1 MEGKRNEAVSGVSGE
16 EEQCSSETH
25 AAPTLCCRTRSSPDE
40 GIITC
45 MNRIRPT
52 MDVTSSLLLPLVFI
66 LLSSLPSSSSS
77 SSSSMLCPKRCTCQN
92 LLPSYTVLCAKTG
105 LLFVPPNIDRQTAEL
120 RLMDNFITTLRHRDF
135 ANMTS
140 LIHLTL
146 SRNTISQIKPYTFA
160 DLQDLHALHLDANR
174 LTTLD
179 DSHFQGLVNLRHLI
193 LANNQL
199 HSISE
204 GAFQDFLE
212 TLEDLDLSYNNLVD
226 MPWETIAMLVSVNTL
241 SLDHNLI
248 ESVPEGIFSNLHK
261 LARLDMTSNKL
272 KKIPPDPL
280 FLRIPVYAKMK
291 GSPLTALVLSFG
303 GNPLHCNCELV
314 WLRRLTREDDL
325 ETCASPKD
333 LAGKYFWTIREE
345 EFVCE
350 PPMITRHTS
359 KMFVMEGQEVSL
371 RCKSIGDPEPS
382 THWVS
387 PDGKLIGNTSRT
399 ICYENGSLDILK
411 ASVKDSGKFTCIA
424 SNAAGEATAP
434 VELVVNPSPH
444 FDPKLDPDP
453 GPSDIPT
460 SIKSNI
466 SGGQARY
473 DQQRV
478 SVSDLTSSSATIR
491 WPPQNHIPGVRMYQI
506 QYNSSTDDI
515 LIYRMIPSNHKYF
528 LLSDLA
534 SSRDYELCV
543 LAVYDD
549 GITAL
554 TGTKLVGCV
563 SFTTETEY
571 GRCHSIRDQFLGG
584 TMIIII
590 GGIIVASVLV
600 FIFILLMKYKLH
612 SNHYKQKAA
621 ARHANVCSQTNGG
634 GGGGGGGGANILALP
649 PSSSSVGQGVGAIK
663 NSQPSSSTDGM
674 GGASLRGTTVVDL
687 NPTRD
692 DDAISQ

>member
-1 MEGKRNEAVSGVSGE
+1 
-16 EEQCSSETH
+16 
-25 AAPTLCCRTRSSPDE
+25 
-40 GIITC
+40 
-45 MNRIRPT
+45 
-52 MDVTSSLLLPLVFI
+52 MDSSLLCPLLLLLLLL
-66 LLSSLPSSSSS
+66 LLSSCSS

-135 ANMTS
+135 ANMSS

-146 SRNTISQIKPYTFA
+146 SRNTISQILPYAFA

-226 MPWETIAMLVSVNTL
+226 IPWETIALLVSVNTL

-325 ETCASPKD
+325 ETCASPRD

-399 ICYENGSLDILK
+399 VCYENGSLDILK

-444 FDPKLDPDP
+444 YDPKLDPDP

-460 SIKSNI
+460 SIKSNV

-515 LIYRMIPSNHKYF
+515 LIYRMIPANHKYF

-563 SFTTETEY
+563 SFSTETEY

-634 GGGGGGGGANILALP
+634 GGGGGGGGASVLALP
-649 PSSSSVGQGVGAIK
+649 PSSSSSAGHGGGASK
-663 NSQPSSSTDGM
+663 SCQASSSAEAM
-674 GGASLRGTTVVDL
+674 GAASLRGTTVVDL
-687 NPTRD
+687 NPARD

>member
-1 MEGKRNEAVSGVSGE
+1 MEQEEEMSRDRSVRWKPQSQRPFEGDEHQHSLPDGE
-16 EEQCSSETH
+16 EKESSKPQFNTAERPQQGKVGGQLVSRVT
-25 AAPTLCCRTRSSPDE
+25 AADKEDGGDLANIGHTDRHTVQTKQTPALGEKKEPTEYRDTCAANIPVAPPCCAEYRMYCRSVESFMFPQLQTLTKRTA
-40 GIITC
+40 
-45 MNRIRPT
+45 
-52 MDVTSSLLLPLVFI
+52 MDVVSSLVCPLLLFFV
-66 LLSSLPSSSSS
+66 LLSSLPSC
-77 SSSSMLCPKRCTCQN
+77 SSSMLCPKRCTCQN

-135 ANMTS
+135 ANMSS

-146 SRNTISQIKPYTFA
+146 SRNTISQIRPYAFA

-174 LTTLD
+174 LTVLD

-226 MPWETIAMLVSVNTL
+226 IPWETIALLISVNTL

-371 RCKSIGDPEPS
+371 RCKSVGDPEPS

-466 SGGQARY
+466 SGGQARS

-515 LIYRMIPSNHKYF
+515 LIYR
-528 LLSDLA
+528 
-534 SSRDYELCV
+534 
-543 LAVYDD
+543 
-549 GITAL
+549 
-554 TGTKLVGCV
+554 
-563 SFTTETEY
+563 
-571 GRCHSIRDQFLGG
+571 
-584 TMIIII
+584 II
-590 GGIIVASVLV
+590 SVR
-600 FIFILLMKYKLH
+600 LMKL
-612 SNHYKQKAA
+612 S
-621 ARHANVCSQTNGG
+621 
-634 GGGGGGGGANILALP
+634 
-649 PSSSSVGQGVGAIK
+649 
-663 NSQPSSSTDGM
+663 
-674 GGASLRGTTVVDL
+674 
-687 NPTRD
+687 
-692 DDAISQ
+692 

>member
-1 MEGKRNEAVSGVSGE
+1 MRAQAAGLWTMPSGGFPSTSIRSLAME
-16 EEQCSSETH
+16 
-25 AAPTLCCRTRSSPDE
+25 
-40 GIITC
+40 
-45 MNRIRPT
+45 
-52 MDVTSSLLLPLVFI
+52 SLLLCLA
-66 LLSSLPSSSSS
+66 LLATPITT
-77 SSSSMLCPKRCTCQN
+77 MLCPKRCTCQN
-92 LLPSYTVLCAKTG
+92 LMPSYTVLCAKTG

-135 ANMTS
+135 ANMSS

-146 SRNTISQIKPYTFA
+146 SRNTISQIKPYAFA

-174 LTTLD
+174 LTMLD
-179 DSHFQGLVNLRHLI
+179 DTHFQGLVNLRHMI

-212 TLEDLDLSYNNLVD
+212 TLEDLDLSYNNLVNI
-226 MPWETIAMLVSVNTL
+226 PWETIGLLASVNTL

-248 ESVPEGIFSNLHK
+248 EMVPEGIFSNLHK

-280 FLRIPVYAKMK
+280 FLRIPVYAKLK
-291 GSPLTALVLSFG
+291 GSPLTSLVLSFG

-325 ETCASPKD
+325 ETCASPRE

-371 RCKSIGDPEPS
+371 RCKSVGDPEPS

-387 PDGKLIGNTSRT
+387 PEGKLIGNTSRT
-399 ICYENGSLDILK
+399 ICYENGSLDILTTT
-411 ASVKDSGKFTCIA
+411 VKDSGKFTCIA

-444 FDPKLDPDP
+444 FDPKLEPEP

-460 SIKSNI
+460 SIKSNA
-466 SGGQARY
+466 SGGHART
-473 DQQRV
+473 DHQRV
-478 SVSDLTSSSATIR
+478 SVSELSSTSANIR
-491 WPPQNHIPGVRMYQI
+491 WPPQDHIPGVRMYQI
-506 QYNSSTDDI
+506 QYNSSSDDI
-515 LIYRMIPSNHKYF
+515 LIYRMIPASHKFF

-534 SSRDYELCV
+534 SQRDYDLCV

-549 GITAL
+549 GVTAL
-554 TGTKLVGCV
+554 TGTRLVGCV
-563 SFTTETEY
+563 AFTTEREY
-571 GRCHSIRDQFLGG
+571 RQCRSLHDQFLGG
-584 TMIIII
+584 TMIIVI

-621 ARHANVCSQTNGG
+621 HVSNVCSQTNGG
-634 GGGGGGGGANILALP
+634 QAAGGGVAPIP
-649 PSSSSVGQGVGAIK
+649 PSSSSSSGSANRPMPPGPVDRVGHEGSHQA
-663 NSQPSSSTDGM
+663 SE
-674 GGASLRGTTVVDL
+674 GGFGGPLKGTTIVDL
-687 NPTRD
+687 NPDYGKIIWCPRS
-692 DDAISQ
+692 AHHPCSSSEVEGGRMER

>member
-1 MEGKRNEAVSGVSGE
+1 
-16 EEQCSSETH
+16 
-25 AAPTLCCRTRSSPDE
+25 
-40 GIITC
+40 
-45 MNRIRPT
+45 
-52 MDVTSSLLLPLVFI
+52 MDVVSSLVFPLLLFI
-66 LLSSLPSSSSS
+66 LLSSLPSC
-77 SSSSMLCPKRCTCQN
+77 SSSMLCPKRCTCQN

-135 ANMTS
+135 ANMSS

-146 SRNTISQIKPYTFA
+146 SRNTISQILPYAFA

-226 MPWETIAMLVSVNTL
+226 IPWETIALLVSVNTL

-460 SIKSNI
+460 SIKSNV

-515 LIYRMIPSNHKYF
+515 LIYRMIPANHKYF

-563 SFTTETEY
+563 SFSTETEY

-634 GGGGGGGGANILALP
+634 GGGGGGATVLALP
-649 PSSSSVGQGVGAIK
+649 PSSSPAGQGGGASK
-663 NSQPSSSTDGM
+663 NSQPSSSAECL

-687 NPTRD
+687 NPTHD

>member
-1 MEGKRNEAVSGVSGE
+1 MGVP
-16 EEQCSSETH
+16 QW
-25 AAPTLCCRTRSSPDE
+25 A
-40 GIITC
+40 
-45 MNRIRPT
+45 
-52 MDVTSSLLLPLVFI
+52 SLLLAAAAACS
-66 LLSSLPSSSSS
+66 LLSATGSP
-77 SSSSMLCPKRCTCQN
+77 MLCPKRCTCQN

-120 RLMDNFITTLRHRDF
+120 RLMDNFITTLRQRDF
-135 ANMTS
+135 ANMSS

-146 SRNTISQIKPYTFA
+146 SRNTISQIRPLAFA

-199 HSISE
+199 HRISQ

-212 TLEDLDLSYNNLVD
+212 TLEDLDLSYNNLAEV
-226 MPWETIAMLVSVNTL
+226 PWETVSLLVSVNTL

-291 GSPLTALVLSFG
+291 GSPLSALVLSFG

-325 ETCASPKD
+325 ETCASPRD

-359 KMFVMEGQEVSL
+359 KMFVTEGQEVSL
-371 RCKSIGDPEPS
+371 RCKSVGDPEPS
-382 THWVS
+382 THWVG
-387 PDGKLIGNTSRT
+387 PDGKLMGNTSRT
-399 ICYENGSLDILK
+399 ACYENGSLDIRK

-424 SNAAGEATAP
+424 SNAAGEATAS
-434 VELVVNPSPH
+434 VELAVNPAPR
-444 FDPKLDPDP
+444 PEPGRERAEP
-453 GPSDIPT
+453 GPSDVPT
-460 SIKSNI
+460 SIQSNAG
-466 SGGQARY
+466 GGQR
-473 DQQRV
+473 RV
-478 SVSDLTSSSATIR
+478 SVSQLTASGALVT
-491 WPPQNHIPGVRMYQI
+491 WPAQNHVPGVRAYQI
-506 QYNSSTDDI
+506 QYNSSADDF
-515 LIYRMIPSNHKYF
+515 LIYRMIPAVRKYF
-528 LLSDLA
+528 LLGDLA
-534 SSRDYELCV
+534 SSRDYDLCV

-549 GITAL
+549 GLTAL
-554 TGTKLVGCV
+554 TGTKMLGCV
-563 SFTTETEY
+563 AFTTEPEY

-584 TMIIII
+584 TMILIL

-612 SNHYKQKAA
+612 SNQHGKDNQHHHHEDDAAAAAAA
-621 ARHANVCSQTNGG
+621 ARHAHVCSQTNGG
-634 GGGGGGGGANILALP
+634 GTNNP
-649 PSSSSVGQGVGAIK
+649 PPAGQGAGK
-663 NSQPSSSTDGM
+663 SRRTSSTAD
-674 GGASLRGTTVVDL
+674 GASAGARGTGVNLDGA
-687 NPTRD
+687 RHGQG
-692 DDAISQ
+692 AGSGSQ

>member
-1 MEGKRNEAVSGVSGE
+1 
-16 EEQCSSETH
+16 
-25 AAPTLCCRTRSSPDE
+25 
-40 GIITC
+40 
-45 MNRIRPT
+45 
-52 MDVTSSLLLPLVFI
+52 MDVVSSLLCPLLI
-66 LLSSLPSSSSS
+66 LLSCLPSCFSN
-77 SSSSMLCPKRCTCQN
+77 MLCPKRCTCQN

-135 ANMTS
+135 ANMSS

-146 SRNTISQIKPYTFA
+146 SRNTISQIRPFTFA

-174 LTTLD
+174 LTVLD

-226 MPWETIAMLVSVNTL
+226 IPWETIALLVSVNTL

-460 SIKSNI
+460 SIKSNV
-466 SGGQARY
+466 SGGQPRS

-515 LIYRMIPSNHKYF
+515 LIYRMIPANHKYF

-549 GITAL
+549 GITTL

-563 SFTTETEY
+563 SFSTDSEY

-612 SNHYKQKAA
+612 SNHYKQKDA
-621 ARHANVCSQTNGG
+621 ARHANVCLQTN
-634 GGGGGGGGANILALP
+634 GGGGGGGANILALP
-649 PSSSSVGQGVGAIK
+649 PSSSSAGQGVNK
-663 NSQPSSSTDGM
+663 NSPPSSSTEGM

-687 NPTRD
+687 NPTHD

>member
-1 MEGKRNEAVSGVSGE
+1 MEGPRWA
-16 EEQCSSETH
+16 T
-25 AAPTLCCRTRSSPDE
+25 
-40 GIITC
+40 
-45 MNRIRPT
+45 
-52 MDVTSSLLLPLVFI
+52 LPLV
-66 LLSSLPSSSSS
+66 LAAACWLLPSSAR
-77 SSSSMLCPKRCTCQN
+77 SMLCPKRCTCQN

-120 RLMDNFITTLRHRDF
+120 RLMDNFITTLRQRDF
-135 ANMTS
+135 ANMSS

-146 SRNTISQIKPYTFA
+146 SRNTISQIRPFAFA

-199 HSISE
+199 HRISQ

-212 TLEDLDLSYNNLVD
+212 TLEDLDLSYNNLAEV
-226 MPWETIAMLVSVNTL
+226 PWETVSLLVSVNTL

-291 GSPLTALVLSFG
+291 GSPLSALVLSFG

-325 ETCASPKD
+325 ETCASPRD

-371 RCKSIGDPEPS
+371 RCKSMGDPEPS
-382 THWVS
+382 THWVG
-387 PDGKLIGNTSRT
+387 PDGKLMGNTSRT

-434 VELVVNPSPH
+434 VELVVNPSPRS
-444 FDPKLDPDP
+444 DPGPPERADP
-453 GPSDIPT
+453 GPSDVPT
-460 SIKSNI
+460 SIQSNAG
-466 SGGQARY
+466 GGQARVG
-473 DQQRV
+473 QRQV
-478 SVSDLTSSSATIR
+478 SVSQLTASGALVT
-491 WPPQNHIPGVRMYQI
+491 WPAQNHVPGVRAYQI
-506 QYNSSTDDI
+506 QYNSSADDV
-515 LIYRMIPSNHKYF
+515 LIYRMIPAVRKYF
-528 LLSDLA
+528 QLGDLA
-534 SSRDYELCV
+534 SSRDYDLCV

-549 GITAL
+549 GLTAL
-554 TGTKLVGCV
+554 TGTKMVGCV
-563 SFTTETEY
+563 AFTTEPEY

-584 TMIIII
+584 TMILIL

-612 SNHYKQKAA
+612 NNQDHKHDA
-621 ARHANVCSQTNGG
+621 ARHAHVCSQTNGG
-634 GGGGGGGGANILALP
+634 GANNP
-649 PSSSSVGQGVGAIK
+649 PPLGQGTHKGRRL
-663 NSQPSSSTDGM
+663 SSSTADGPSP
-674 GGASLRGTTVVDL
+674 AATDVRGTPVDL
-687 NPTRD
+687 DGARYG
-692 DDAISQ
+692 DAATAASQ

>member
-1 MEGKRNEAVSGVSGE
+1 MDAVS
-16 EEQCSSETH
+16 
-25 AAPTLCCRTRSSPDE
+25 
-40 GIITC
+40 
-45 MNRIRPT
+45 
-52 MDVTSSLLLPLVFI
+52 SLVCPVLLPLLFV
-66 LLSSLPSSSSS
+66 LLSSLPTC
-77 SSSSMLCPKRCTCQN
+77 SSSMLCPKRCTCQN

-135 ANMTS
+135 ANMSS

-146 SRNTISQIKPYTFA
+146 SRNTISQIRPYTFA

-226 MPWETIAMLVSVNTL
+226 IPWETIALLVSVNTL

-371 RCKSIGDPEPS
+371 RCKSVGDPEPS

-434 VELVVNPSPH
+434 VELVVNASPH

-466 SGGQARY
+466 SGGQARS

-515 LIYRMIPSNHKYF
+515 LIYRMIPANHKYF

-563 SFTTETEY
+563 SFSTETEY

-621 ARHANVCSQTNGG
+621 ARQANVCSQTNGG
-634 GGGGGGGGANILALP
+634 GGGGANVLALPPASSSAGQGGGAN
-649 PSSSSVGQGVGAIK
+649 K
-663 NSQPSSSTDGM
+663 NSQPSSSTEGM

-687 NPTRD
+687 NHTHD

>member
-1 MEGKRNEAVSGVSGE
+1 M
-16 EEQCSSETH
+16 
-25 AAPTLCCRTRSSPDE
+25 D
-40 GIITC
+40 II
-45 MNRIRPT
+45 
-52 MDVTSSLLLPLVFI
+52 SSLVCPLLFI
-66 LLSSLPSSSSS
+66 LLSSLPSC
-77 SSSSMLCPKRCTCQN
+77 SSSMLCPKRCTCQN

-146 SRNTISQIKPYTFA
+146 SRNTISQIRP
-160 DLQDLHALHLDANR
+160 
-174 LTTLD
+174 
-179 DSHFQGLVNLRHLI
+179 I
-193 LANNQL
+193 LPL
-199 HSISE
+199 SPS
-204 GAFQDFLE
+204 QDFLE
-212 TLEDLDLSYNNLVD
+212 TLEDLDLSYNNLVEI
-226 MPWETIAMLVSVNTL
+226 PWDTIALLVSVNTL

-411 ASVKDSGKFTCIA
+411 ASDSGKFTCIA

-466 SGGQARY
+466 SGGQARS
-473 DQQRV
+473 DQHRV

-515 LIYRMIPSNHKYF
+515 LIYRMIPANHKYF
-528 LLSDLA
+528 QLSDLA

-563 SFTTETEY
+563 SFTTESEY
-571 GRCHSIRDQFLGG
+571 GQIQHAPLKNFLGG

-634 GGGGGGGGANILALP
+634 GGGANILALP
-649 PSSSSVGQGVGAIK
+649 PSSSSAGQGK
-663 NSQPSSSTDGM
+663 T
-674 GGASLRGTTVVDL
+674 LRKA
-687 NPTRD
+687 RRRR
-692 DDAISQ
+692 I

>member
-1 MEGKRNEAVSGVSGE
+1 
-16 EEQCSSETH
+16 
-25 AAPTLCCRTRSSPDE
+25 
-40 GIITC
+40 
-45 MNRIRPT
+45 
-52 MDVTSSLLLPLVFI
+52 MDVVCPLLLFFLLFI
-66 LLSSLPSSSSS
+66 LPSGT
-77 SSSSMLCPKRCTCQN
+77 SSMLCPKRCTCQN

-135 ANMTS
+135 ANMSS

-146 SRNTISQIKPYTFA
+146 SRNTISQIRPYAFA

-174 LTTLD
+174 LTVLD

-226 MPWETIAMLVSVNTL
+226 IPWDTIALLVSVNTL

-387 PDGKLIGNTSRT
+387 PDGKLIGNTTRT
-399 ICYENGSLDILK
+399 VCYENGSLDILK

-460 SIKSNI
+460 SIKSNV
-466 SGGQARY
+466 SGGQARS

-478 SVSDLTSSSATIR
+478 SVSHLTSSSATIR

-515 LIYRMIPSNHKYF
+515 LIYRMIPANHKNF

-563 SFTTETEY
+563 SFSTEREY
-571 GRCHSIRDQFLGG
+571 GDCHSIRDQFLGG

-634 GGGGGGGGANILALP
+634 GGGGANVLALP
-649 PSSSSVGQGVGAIK
+649 PSSSSAGQGGANK
-663 NSQPSSSTDGM
+663 NSQPSSSSEGM

-687 NPTRD
+687 NPTHD

>member
-1 MEGKRNEAVSGVSGE
+1 
-16 EEQCSSETH
+16 
-25 AAPTLCCRTRSSPDE
+25 
-40 GIITC
+40 
-45 MNRIRPT
+45 
-52 MDVTSSLLLPLVFI
+52 MDVLWLV
-66 LLSSLPSSSSS
+66 LLSCLPSCLCD
-77 SSSSMLCPKRCTCQN
+77 MLCPKRCTCQN

-146 SRNTISQIKPYTFA
+146 SRNTISQIRPYTFA

-174 LTTLD
+174 LTVLD

-226 MPWETIAMLVSVNTL
+226 IPWDTVSLLVSVNTL

-261 LARLDMTSNKL
+261 LARLDMSVSLCPPGWTCLSLWPPGWTCLSLCPPGWTSL
-272 KKIPPDPL
+272 CPCVHQAGHVCVPVSTPL
-280 FLRIPVYAKMK
+280 LGSTVRTGSTPVRC
-291 GSPLTALVLSFG
+291 GGHVVSLSLSVLQ
-303 GNPLHCNCELV
+303 
-314 WLRRLTREDDL
+314 
-325 ETCASPKD
+325 
-333 LAGKYFWTIREE
+333 E

-399 ICYENGSLDILK
+399 VCYENGSLDILK

-434 VELVVNPSPH
+434 VELVVNASPH
-444 FDPKLDPDP
+444 FGPKLEPDP

-460 SIKSNI
+460 SIKSNV
-466 SGGQARY
+466 SGGQPRA
-473 DQQRV
+473 DPQRV
-478 SVSDLTSSSATIR
+478 SVSDLTSSSALIR

-515 LIYRMIPSNHKYF
+515 LIYRMIPANHKYF

-534 SSRDYELCV
+534 AARDYELCV

-549 GITAL
+549 GVTTL
-554 TGTKLVGCV
+554 TGTKMVGCV
-563 SFTTETEY
+563 SFTTDSEY

-634 GGGGGGGGANILALP
+634 GGGGASGVLAPPSAAGGA
-649 PSSSSVGQGVGAIK
+649 GANK
-663 NSQPSSSTDGM
+663 SCAPAAEA
-674 GGASLRGTTVVDL
+674 GASLRGTTVVDL
-687 NPTRD
+687 NPSPD
-692 DDAISQ
+692 EDAASQ

>member
-1 MEGKRNEAVSGVSGE
+1 MGGMCWKPQLWGKS
-16 EEQCSSETH
+16 CSSVC
-25 AAPTLCCRTRSSPDE
+25 LFWFLNRLSDSSRS
-40 GIITC
+40 
-45 MNRIRPT
+45 NREWPGRRVT
-52 MDVTSSLLLPLVFI
+52 MDVVSSLVRPLLLLLVFV
-66 LLSSLPSSSSS
+66 LLSSLPSCSP
-77 SSSSMLCPKRCTCQN
+77 SMLCPKRCTCQN

-135 ANMTS
+135 ANMSS

-146 SRNTISQIKPYTFA
+146 SRNTISQIRPYAFA

-226 MPWETIAMLVSVNTL
+226 IPWETIALLVSVNTL

-325 ETCASPKD
+325 ETCASPRD

-387 PDGKLIGNTSRT
+387 PDGKLIGNTTRT

-466 SGGQARY
+466 SGGQARS

-515 LIYRMIPSNHKYF
+515 LIYRMIPANHKYF

-571 GRCHSIRDQFLGG
+571 GRCHSLRDQFLGG

-634 GGGGGGGGANILALP
+634 GGGGGGGGGTNILALP
-649 PSSSSVGQGVGAIK
+649 PSSSSAGQGGGANK
-663 NSQPSSSTDGM
+663 NSQPSSSMEGM

-687 NPTRD
+687 NPAHD
-692 DDAISQ
+692 DDTISQ

>member
-1 MEGKRNEAVSGVSGE
+1 
-16 EEQCSSETH
+16 
-25 AAPTLCCRTRSSPDE
+25 
-40 GIITC
+40 
-45 MNRIRPT
+45 
-52 MDVTSSLLLPLVFI
+52 MDVVSTLVCPLLLFFVV
-66 LLSSLPSSSSS
+66 LSSLPSC
-77 SSSSMLCPKRCTCQN
+77 SSSMLCPKRCTCQN

-135 ANMTS
+135 ANMSS

-146 SRNTISQIKPYTFA
+146 SRNTISQIRPYAFA

-174 LTTLD
+174 LTILD

-226 MPWETIAMLVSVNTL
+226 IPWETIALLISVNTL

-280 FLRIPVYAKMK
+280 FLRIPVYAKSK

-371 RCKSIGDPEPS
+371 RCKSVGDPEPS

-460 SIKSNI
+460 SIKSNV
-466 SGGQARY
+466 SGGQARS

-515 LIYRMIPSNHKYF
+515 LIYRMIPANHKYF

-621 ARHANVCSQTNGG
+621 ARQANVCSQTNGG
-634 GGGGGGGGANILALP
+634 GGGGANVLALP
-649 PSSSSVGQGVGAIK
+649 PSSSSAGQGGGANK
-663 NSQPSSSTDGM
+663 SSQPSSSSEGM

-687 NPTRD
+687 NPTQE

>member
-1 MEGKRNEAVSGVSGE
+1 MNSSLSGRHST
-16 EEQCSSETH
+16 SLLTPPSETRLHQRH
-25 AAPTLCCRTRSSPDE
+25 ASISRRGA
-40 GIITC
+40 
-45 MNRIRPT
+45 
-52 MDVTSSLLLPLVFI
+52 MDVCFPLLLLLLFMV
-66 LLSSLPSSSSS
+66 LLSSLPTRISG
-77 SSSSMLCPKRCTCQN
+77 MLCPKRCTCQN

-120 RLMDNFITTLRHRDF
+120 RLMDNFITSLRHRDF

-146 SRNTISQIKPYTFA
+146 SRNTISQILPYAFA

-226 MPWETIAMLVSVNTL
+226 VPWETMAMLVSVNTL

-371 RCKSIGDPEPS
+371 RCKSVGDPEPS

-399 ICYENGSLDILK
+399 VCYENGSLDILK

-444 FDPKLDPDP
+444 YDPKLDLDP

-460 SIKSNI
+460 SIKSNV
-466 SGGQARY
+466 SGGQVRAE
-473 DQQRV
+473 QQRV

-515 LIYRMIPSNHKYF
+515 LIYRMIPANHKYF

-549 GITAL
+549 GITTL

-563 SFTTETEY
+563 SFSTESEY

-634 GGGGGGGGANILALP
+634 GGGGANVLSLP
-649 PSSSSVGQGVGAIK
+649 PSSSSALSGGVNK
-663 NSQPSSSTDGM
+663 NSQPSSSTDGL
-674 GGASLRGTTVVDL
+674 GGASLRGTTIVDL
-687 NPTRD
+687 NPSLE
-692 DDAISQ
+692 DDAISK

>member
-1 MEGKRNEAVSGVSGE
+1 
-16 EEQCSSETH
+16 
-25 AAPTLCCRTRSSPDE
+25 
-40 GIITC
+40 
-45 MNRIRPT
+45 
-52 MDVTSSLLLPLVFI
+52 MDLLSLLLSPVLLLL
-66 LLSSLPSSSSS
+66 LLSSLPSC
-77 SSSSMLCPKRCTCQN
+77 SSSMLCPKRCTCQN

-135 ANMTS
+135 ANMSS

-146 SRNTISQIKPYTFA
+146 SRNTISQIRPYAFA

-174 LTTLD
+174 LTVLD
-179 DSHFQGLVNLRHLI
+179 DAHFQGLVNLRHLI

-199 HSISE
+199 HSISD

-212 TLEDLDLSYNNLVD
+212 TLEDLDLSYNNLID
-226 MPWETIAMLVSVNTL
+226 IPWETIALLVSVNTL

-460 SIKSNI
+460 SIKSNV
-466 SGGQARY
+466 SGGQARS

-515 LIYRMIPSNHKYF
+515 LIYRMIPANHKYF

-549 GITAL
+549 GVTTL

-612 SNHYKQKAA
+612 SNHYKQKAV

-634 GGGGGGGGANILALP
+634 GGAGGGAGGAAVLALP
-649 PSSSSVGQGVGAIK
+649 PSSSGGQGGGSNK
-663 NSQPSSSTDGM
+663 NSQPSSSLATEGM

-687 NPTRD
+687 NPAHD

>member
-1 MEGKRNEAVSGVSGE
+1 
-16 EEQCSSETH
+16 
-25 AAPTLCCRTRSSPDE
+25 
-40 GIITC
+40 
-45 MNRIRPT
+45 
-52 MDVTSSLLLPLVFI
+52 MDVLSAPLGPLLV
-66 LLSSLPSSSSS
+66 LLSCLPSCVSD
-77 SSSSMLCPKRCTCQN
+77 MLCPKRCTCQN

-146 SRNTISQIKPYTFA
+146 SRNTISQIRPYTFA

-174 LTTLD
+174 LTVLD

-226 MPWETIAMLVSVNTL
+226 IPWETISLLVSVNTL

-325 ETCASPKD
+325 ETCASPRD

-359 KMFVMEGQEVSL
+359 KMFVMAGQEVSL

-434 VELVVNPSPH
+434 VELVVNDSPH
-444 FDPKLDPDP
+444 FDLKLDPDP

-460 SIKSNI
+460 SIKSNV
-466 SGGQARY
+466 SGGQPRS

-478 SVSDLTSSSATIR
+478 SVSDLTSSSAVIR

-515 LIYRMIPSNHKYF
+515 LIYRFH
-528 LLSDLA
+528 LL
-534 SSRDYELCV
+534 R
-543 LAVYDD
+543 
-549 GITAL
+549 
-554 TGTKLVGCV
+554 
-563 SFTTETEY
+563 
-571 GRCHSIRDQFLGG
+571 
-584 TMIIII
+584 
-590 GGIIVASVLV
+590 
-600 FIFILLMKYKLH
+600 
-612 SNHYKQKAA
+612 
-621 ARHANVCSQTNGG
+621 
-634 GGGGGGGGANILALP
+634 
-649 PSSSSVGQGVGAIK
+649 PSSSSLSRSAALSLWSEDVRDRSFQART
-663 NSQPSSSTDGM
+663 SPTRWSSSLRSRAVCLQALRDSDHLEDRQSWSDGPKPNL
-674 GGASLRGTTVVDL
+674 ASLFEVFVSKKQRMKTSPHIL
-687 NPTRD
+687 LCC
-692 DDAISQ
+692 S

>member
-1 MEGKRNEAVSGVSGE
+1 MDVV
-16 EEQCSSETH
+16 
-25 AAPTLCCRTRSSPDE
+25 SSPL
-40 GIITC
+40 
-45 MNRIRPT
+45 RPLL
-52 MDVTSSLLLPLVFI
+52 LLLPLLFV
-66 LLSSLPSSSSS
+66 LLSSLPSGG
-77 SSSSMLCPKRCTCQN
+77 SSMLCPKRCTCQN

-135 ANMTS
+135 ANMSS

-146 SRNTISQIKPYTFA
+146 SRNTISQIKPYAFA

-174 LTTLD
+174 LTSLD

-226 MPWETIAMLVSVNTL
+226 IPWDTISLLASVNTL

-248 ESVPEGIFSNLHK
+248 ENVPEGIFSNLHK

-387 PDGKLIGNTSRT
+387 PDGKLIGNTTRT
-399 ICYENGSLDILK
+399 VCYENGSLDILK

-460 SIKSNI
+460 SIKSNA
-466 SGGQARY
+466 SGGQARS

-478 SVSDLTSSSATIR
+478 SVSDLTSGSATIR

-506 QYNSSTDDI
+506 QYNSSSDDI
-515 LIYRMIPSNHKYF
+515 LIYRMIPANHKYF

-563 SFTTETEY
+563 SFSTETEY

-612 SNHYKQKAA
+612 SNHYKQKAV

-634 GGGGGGGGANILALP
+634 GGGGANVLPP
-649 PSSSSVGQGVGAIK
+649 PSSSAGQGGAANK
-663 NSQPSSSTDGM
+663 NSQPSSSTEGM

-687 NPTRD
+687 NPTHD

>member
-1 MEGKRNEAVSGVSGE
+1 
-16 EEQCSSETH
+16 
-25 AAPTLCCRTRSSPDE
+25 
-40 GIITC
+40 
-45 MNRIRPT
+45 
-52 MDVTSSLLLPLVFI
+52 MDVVCPLLLFFLLFI
-66 LLSSLPSSSSS
+66 LPSGT
-77 SSSSMLCPKRCTCQN
+77 SSMLCPKRCTCQN

-135 ANMTS
+135 ANMSS

-146 SRNTISQIKPYTFA
+146 SRNTISQIRPYAFA

-174 LTTLD
+174 LTVLD

-226 MPWETIAMLVSVNTL
+226 IPWDTIALLVSVNTL

-387 PDGKLIGNTSRT
+387 PDGKLIGNTTRT
-399 ICYENGSLDILK
+399 VCYENGSLDILK

-460 SIKSNI
+460 SIKSNV
-466 SGGQARY
+466 SGGQARS

-478 SVSDLTSSSATIR
+478 SVSHLTSSSATIR

-515 LIYRMIPSNHKYF
+515 LIYRMIPANHKNF

-563 SFTTETEY
+563 SFSTEREY
-571 GRCHSIRDQFLGG
+571 GDCHSIRDQFLGG

-634 GGGGGGGGANILALP
+634 GGGGANVLALP
-649 PSSSSVGQGVGAIK
+649 PSSSSAGQGGANK
-663 NSQPSSSTDGM
+663 NSQPSSSTEGM

-687 NPTRD
+687 NPTHD

>member
-1 MEGKRNEAVSGVSGE
+1 MDGNGRTSSTNGAFMYRRGKKNTVL
-16 EEQCSSETH
+16 
-25 AAPTLCCRTRSSPDE
+25 AAHTFTEIIPGPTAAMDAASSPL
-40 GIITC
+40 G
-45 MNRIRPT
+45 P
-52 MDVTSSLLLPLVFI
+52 LLLPLLLLAV
-66 LLSSLPSSSSS
+66 LLSSLPSGA
-77 SSSSMLCPKRCTCQN
+77 SSMLCPKRCTCQN

-146 SRNTISQIKPYTFA
+146 SRNTISQIRPYAFA

-199 HSISE
+199 HGISE

-226 MPWETIAMLVSVNTL
+226 IPWETISLLVSVNTL

-399 ICYENGSLDILK
+399 VCYENGSLDILK

-460 SIKSNI
+460 SIKSNV
-466 SGGQARY
+466 SGGQARS

-478 SVSDLTSSSATIR
+478 SVSDVTSSSATIR

-515 LIYRMIPSNHKYF
+515 LIYRMIPANHKYF

-563 SFTTETEY
+563 SFSTETEY

-634 GGGGGGGGANILALP
+634 GGGGGGGGGATVLALP
-649 PSSSSVGQGVGAIK
+649 PSSSSSAGQGGGAIK
-663 NSQPSSSTDGM
+663 NCQPSSSSTDGM

-687 NPTRD
+687 NPTHE

>member
-1 MEGKRNEAVSGVSGE
+1 MVVVSW
-16 EEQCSSETH
+16 QAC
-25 AAPTLCCRTRSSPDE
+25 P
-40 GIITC
+40 
-45 MNRIRPT
+45 
-52 MDVTSSLLLPLVFI
+52 LLPFLLFV
-66 LLSSLPSSSSS
+66 LLSSLPSC
-77 SSSSMLCPKRCTCQN
+77 SSSMLCPKRCTCQN

-135 ANMTS
+135 ANMSS

-146 SRNTISQIKPYTFA
+146 SRNTISQIRPYAFA

-226 MPWETIAMLVSVNTL
+226 IPWETIALLVSVNTL

-387 PDGKLIGNTSRT
+387 PDGKLISNTSRT

-460 SIKSNI
+460 SIKSNV
-466 SGGQARY
+466 SGGHARS

-515 LIYRMIPSNHKYF
+515 LIYRMIPANHKYF

-563 SFTTETEY
+563 SFSTDTEY

-634 GGGGGGGGANILALP
+634 GGGGANVLALP
-649 PSSSSVGQGVGAIK
+649 PSSSSAGQGGGANK
-663 NSQPSSSTDGM
+663 NSQPSSSTEGM

-687 NPTRD
+687 NPTHD

>member
-1 MEGKRNEAVSGVSGE
+1 MKSQQTAVVLTPDTIRDLQKSRGGHASTDRQTDRQIAISAMEILVFCLALF
-16 EEQCSSETH
+16 
-25 AAPTLCCRTRSSPDE
+25 AAPAA
-40 GIITC
+40 G
-45 MNRIRPT
+45 
-52 MDVTSSLLLPLVFI
+52 
-66 LLSSLPSSSSS
+66 
-77 SSSSMLCPKRCTCQN
+77 MLCPKRCTCQN

-105 LLFVPPNIDRQTAEL
+105 LLFVPPNIDRRTAEL

-135 ANMTS
+135 ANMSS

-146 SRNTISQIKPYTFA
+146 SRNTISQIRPYAFA

-179 DSHFQGLVNLRHLI
+179 DTHLQGLVNLRHLI

-199 HSISE
+199 HSISD

-226 MPWETIAMLVSVNTL
+226 VPWETVGMLTSVNTL

-248 ESVPEGIFSNLHK
+248 EFVPEGIFSNLHK

-280 FLRIPVYAKMK
+280 FLRIPVYAKLK

-325 ETCASPKD
+325 ETCASPRE

-371 RCKSIGDPEPS
+371 RCKSVGDPEPS

-399 ICYENGSLDILK
+399 TCYENGSLDIYTTT
-411 ASVKDSGKFTCIA
+411 VKDSGVFTCIA

-434 VELVVNPSPH
+434 VELVVNPNPH
-444 FDPKLDPDP
+444 YNPKLEPEP

-460 SIKSNI
+460 SIKSNA
-466 SGGQARY
+466 SGGLPRM

-478 SVSDLTSSSATIR
+478 SVSELTSSTATIR
-491 WPPQNHIPGVRMYQI
+491 WPLQSHIPGVRMYQI
-506 QYNSSTDDI
+506 QYNSSNDDI
-515 LIYRMIPSNHKYF
+515 LIYRMIPANHKLF
-528 LLSDLA
+528 TLSDLA
-534 SSRDYELCV
+534 SSRDYDLCV

-554 TGTKLVGCV
+554 TATRLVGCV
-563 SFTTETEY
+563 AFTTERDY
-571 GRCHSIRDQFLGG
+571 RQCRSLHDQFLGG
-584 TMIIII
+584 TMIIVI

-621 ARHANVCSQTNGG
+621 HVSNVCLQTNGG
-634 GGGGGGGGANILALP
+634 QAGAAGTTAPPTSAASATPAANKTPGPLVDKHEGPQSQEGGYGG
-649 PSSSSVGQGVGAIK
+649 
-663 NSQPSSSTDGM
+663 
-674 GGASLRGTTVVDL
+674 SLKGTTVVDL
-687 NPTRD
+687 NPEYGKSVKD
-692 DDAISQ
+692 EDSLSQ

>member
-1 MEGKRNEAVSGVSGE
+1 M
-16 EEQCSSETH
+16 
-25 AAPTLCCRTRSSPDE
+25 D
-40 GIITC
+40 II
-45 MNRIRPT
+45 
-52 MDVTSSLLLPLVFI
+52 SLLVCPLLFI
-66 LLSSLPSSSSS
+66 LLSSLPSC
-77 SSSSMLCPKRCTCQN
+77 SSSMLCPKRCTCQN

-146 SRNTISQIKPYTFA
+146 SRNTISQIRPYTFA

-174 LTTLD
+174 LTVLD

-212 TLEDLDLSYNNLVD
+212 TLEDLDLSYNNLVEI
-226 MPWETIAMLVSVNTL
+226 PWDTIALLVSVNTL

-411 ASVKDSGKFTCIA
+411 ASDSGKFTCIA

-453 GPSDIPT
+453 GPT
-460 SIKSNI
+460 
-466 SGGQARY
+466 
-473 DQQRV
+473 V
-478 SVSDLTSSSATIR
+478 V
-491 WPPQNHIPGVRMYQI
+491 
-506 QYNSSTDDI
+506 
-515 LIYRMIPSNHKYF
+515 F
-528 LLSDLA
+528 LLSSPAADLHA
-534 SSRDYELCV
+534 RGCKEVKNFLC
-543 LAVYDD
+543 
-549 GITAL
+549 
-554 TGTKLVGCV
+554 
-563 SFTTETEY
+563 
-571 GRCHSIRDQFLGG
+571 
-584 TMIIII
+584 
-590 GGIIVASVLV
+590 SVLTLRV
-600 FIFILLMKYKLH
+600 F
-612 SNHYKQKAA
+612 KAA
-621 ARHANVCSQTNGG
+621 
-634 GGGGGGGGANILALP
+634 
-649 PSSSSVGQGVGAIK
+649 K
-663 NSQPSSSTDGM
+663 
-674 GGASLRGTTVVDL
+674 
-687 NPTRD
+687 
-692 DDAISQ
+692 

>member
-1 MEGKRNEAVSGVSGE
+1 
-16 EEQCSSETH
+16 
-25 AAPTLCCRTRSSPDE
+25 
-40 GIITC
+40 
-45 MNRIRPT
+45 
-52 MDVTSSLLLPLVFI
+52 MDVLWLV
-66 LLSSLPSSSSS
+66 LLSCLPSCLCD
-77 SSSSMLCPKRCTCQN
+77 MLCPKRCTCQN

-146 SRNTISQIKPYTFA
+146 SRNTISQIRPYTFA

-174 LTTLD
+174 LTVLD

-226 MPWETIAMLVSVNTL
+226 IPWDTVSLLVSVNTL

-325 ETCASPKD
+325 ETCASPRD

-399 ICYENGSLDILK
+399 VCYENGSLDILK

-434 VELVVNPSPH
+434 VELVVNASPH
-444 FDPKLDPDP
+444 FGPKLEPDP

-460 SIKSNI
+460 SIKSNV
-466 SGGQARY
+466 SGGQPRA
-473 DQQRV
+473 DPQRV
-478 SVSDLTSSSATIR
+478 SVSDLTSSSAVIR

-515 LIYRMIPSNHKYF
+515 LIYRMIPANHKYF

-534 SSRDYELCV
+534 AARDYELCV

-549 GITAL
+549 GVTTL
-554 TGTKLVGCV
+554 TGTKMVGCV
-563 SFTTETEY
+563 SFTTDSEY

-634 GGGGGGGGANILALP
+634 GGGGASGVLALP
-649 PSSSSVGQGVGAIK
+649 PSAAGGAGVNKSCA
-663 NSQPSSSTDGM
+663 PAAE

-687 NPTRD
+687 NPSLD
-692 DDAISQ
+692 EDATSQ

>member
-1 MEGKRNEAVSGVSGE
+1 M
-16 EEQCSSETH
+16 
-25 AAPTLCCRTRSSPDE
+25 D
-40 GIITC
+40 II
-45 MNRIRPT
+45 
-52 MDVTSSLLLPLVFI
+52 SSLVCPLLFI
-66 LLSSLPSSSSS
+66 LLSSLPSC
-77 SSSSMLCPKRCTCQN
+77 SSSMLCPKRCTCQN

-146 SRNTISQIKPYTFA
+146 SRNTISQIRPYTF
-160 DLQDLHALHLDANR
+160 
-174 LTTLD
+174 
-179 DSHFQGLVNLRHLI
+179 
-193 LANNQL
+193 
-199 HSISE
+199 
-204 GAFQDFLE
+204 DFLE
-212 TLEDLDLSYNNLVD
+212 TLEDLDLSYNNLVEI
-226 MPWETIAMLVSVNTL
+226 PWDTIALLVSVNTL

-466 SGGQARY
+466 SGGQARS
-473 DQQRV
+473 DQHRV

-515 LIYRMIPSNHKYF
+515 LIYRMIPANHKYF
-528 LLSDLA
+528 QLSDLA

-563 SFTTETEY
+563 SFTTESEY

-634 GGGGGGGGANILALP
+634 GGGANILALP
-649 PSSSSVGQGVGAIK
+649 PSSSSAGQGGGINR

-687 NPTRD
+687 NPAHD
-692 DDAISQ
+692 D

>member
-1 MEGKRNEAVSGVSGE
+1 MDTVSS
-16 EEQCSSETH
+16 H
-25 AAPTLCCRTRSSPDE
+25 LSPFLF
-40 GIITC
+40 
-45 MNRIRPT
+45 P
-52 MDVTSSLLLPLVFI
+52 LLLV
-66 LLSSLPSSSSS
+66 LLSSVNSSL
-77 SSSSMLCPKRCTCQN
+77 SSMLCPKRCTCQN
-92 LLPSYTVLCAKTG
+92 LMPSYTVLCAKTG

-135 ANMTS
+135 ANMSS

-146 SRNTISQIKPYTFA
+146 SRNTISQIRSYAFA

-204 GAFQDFLE
+204 GAFQDFSE

-226 MPWETIAMLVSVNTL
+226 IPWDTIALLVSVNTL

-460 SIKSNI
+460 SIKSNA
-466 SGGQARY
+466 SGGQARS
-473 DQQRV
+473 DLQRV
-478 SVSDLTSSSATIR
+478 SVSDLTSSAATIR

-515 LIYRMIPSNHKYF
+515 LIYRMIPANHKYF

-612 SNHYKQKAA
+612 SNHYKQKAT

-634 GGGGGGGGANILALP
+634 GANTLTVPPFFSSAGQGGGDG
-649 PSSSSVGQGVGAIK
+649 K
-663 NSQPSSSTDGM
+663 NSQPSSSLKGWEEYPFE
-674 GGASLRGTTVVDL
+674 GRL
-687 NPTRD
+687 
-692 DDAISQ
+692 